1 MRAPFSSVNLTQ
13 FLPYALS
20 TPGLQSLITSPAISR
35 ANSISDMDDWMR
47 RHGPLLDSIAP
58 TPRSADHEKEAAI
71 LNAKRKALLDGIQK
85 LLLHQRFLCLLA
97 ETMMQYGAPLHHLE
111 DNLSRMARHLCI
123 TATFTTLP
131 GLVLISIEDTATFTT
146 ETKIIRCPNGY
157 DMHRLE
163 LTDRVFRRVSR
174 DKITVEEALS
184 ELDQIMSLPPL
195 FAWYWQV
202 LDWGLASWSVCLLA
216 FSGSWW
222 DSLAA
227 LILGII
233 IGCLNLVA
241 GRLKGYTNLFEVSVS
256 ILSGFAATIFPN
268 HLCFASVTLSATVV
282 LLPGLVLTTG
292 VIELTSRN
300 MHAGTIR
307 VFYALMLA
315 FIIAFGIELGN
326 NIFVEIFSRPDRVPN
341 MDTGVCSPVSRW
353 YWWLTFPVSICSIC
367 LLINVHPRDWHAC
380 VIVGGAM
387 FAMFWYMVMYLKLTI
402 IGPVVAAFVLG
413 LVANL
418 WSKVF
423 KHNAYAVMLP
433 GMMILVPGSV
443 GVRGILSMFTDSGSS
458 TQLAVQMIRTSLSIM
473 TGLFASTFVVY
484 PRGKKNSA
492 LLTV

>member
-1 MRAPFSSVNLTQ
+1 
-13 FLPYALS
+13 
-20 TPGLQSLITSPAISR
+20 
-35 ANSISDMDDWMR
+35 
-47 RHGPLLDSIAP
+47 
-58 TPRSADHEKEAAI
+58 
-71 LNAKRKALLDGIQK
+71 
-85 LLLHQRFLCLLA
+85 
-97 ETMMQYGAPLHHLE
+97 MQYGAPLHHLE
-111 DNLSRMARHLCI
+111 DNLLRMARHLCI
-123 TATFTTLP
+123 TATFTTIP
-131 GLVLISIEDTATFTT
+131 GLVLISIEDTATSTT

-174 DKITVEEALS
+174 DKMTVEEALG
-184 ELDQIMSLPPL
+184 ELDRIMSAPPL

-227 LILGII
+227 LILGIV

-256 ILSGFAATIFPN
+256 ILSGFVATIFPS
-268 HLCFASVTLSATVV
+268 HLCFAAVTLSATVV

-292 VIELTSRN
+292 VIELTARN

-307 VFYALMLA
+307 VFYALVLA

-326 NIFVEIFSRPDRVPN
+326 NIFVEIFSRPGRVPDMN
-341 MDTGVCSPVSRW
+341 TGTCSPVSQW

-387 FAMFWYMVMYLKLTI
+387 FAVFWYLVMHLQLTI

-418 WSKVF
+418 WSKLF

-443 GVRGILSMFTDSGSS
+443 GVRGILSMFTASGSS

-484 PRGKKNSA
+484 PRGKKHSA